1 MKGVE
6 SLEWAYVWE
15 VMDREDRR
23 SNQKIILRLTDLEL
37 DDAHVFFDE
46 TEGRPERAK
55 LLDKLQAGDCLSVRS
70 VEDLADTLPDLET
83 VLQRLTDKQITLYSC
98 EEPYLNGTNFLEIYR
113 GVVRVYLSIQHKQ
126 RSAAYK
132 RAVVAGTV
140 GRPTKAREI
149 EQAVTMYQ
157 TGKYKIAQIEKITG
171 VSKSTIYRY
180 LERGSQ

>member
-1 MKGVE
+1 M
-6 SLEWAYVWE
+6 EWAYVWE
-15 VMDREDRR
+15 VIDREDRR

-46 TEGRPERAK
+46 TEDRPERAK
-55 LLDKLQAGDCLSVRS
+55 LLDVIQAGDCLSVRS
-70 VEDLADTLPDLET
+70 VEDLADTIPDLET

-98 EEPYLNGTNFLEIYR
+98 EEPYLSGTDFLKIYK
-113 GVVRVYLSIQHKQ
+113 GVIGVYTTIQRKQ

-140 GRPTKAREI
+140 GRPTKAKEI

-157 TGKYKIAQIEKITG
+157 SGKYKLAQIEKITG

>member
-1 MKGVE
+1 M
-6 SLEWAYVWE
+6 EWAYVWE
-15 VMDREDRR
+15 VIEKEDRR
-23 SNQKIILRLTDLEL
+23 SNQKIFLRLTALEL
-37 DDAHVFFDE
+37 DDDHAFFDNS
-46 TEGRPERAK
+46 TDRTERAK
-55 LLDKLQAGDCLSVRS
+55 LLDVIQAGDCLSVRS

-98 EEPYLNGTNFLEIYR
+98 EEPYLNGTTFLKIYR
-113 GVVRVYLSIQHKQ
+113 GVVGVYLSIQHRQ